1 MMGALTGMLL
11 AQHASRGRVVAMGAA
26 GVVMALLGVA
36 ILVGDG
42 ALDAARGVV
51 EEAGFAL
58 LVPVVAAV
66 FATSVLGDPAEDG
79 TLGHLL
85 TTPQPRWRLALP
97 ALAATCTVVLPLAV
111 VPVLAVLGL
120 NGAPVGTVAA
130 YTTATILAALAYS
143 SIFTALGLAVRR
155 GLLVALVYTA
165 VWEGIVSRFGTGLAR
180 LSVRQYTMS
189 ALAGL
194 RDRAVPADGVAGGV
208 AITVLLGLVVV
219 GAVGTTLLL
228 RGHRTRA

>member
-1 MMGALTGMLL
+1 MGALVGMLL

-26 GVVMALLGVA
+26 GLMMALLGVA

-42 ALDAARGVV
+42 AVDAARAVV

-58 LVPVVAAV
+58 LVPVTAAV

-97 ALAATCTVVLPLAV
+97 ALLATCTAVLPLAV
-111 VPVLAVLGL
+111 VPVVTVLVV
-120 NGAPVGTVAA
+120 NGAPTGTVLA
-130 YTTATILAALAYS
+130 YTTATVLAAVAYGS
-143 SIFTALGLAVRR
+143 VFTALGLAVRR

-165 VWEGIVSRFGTGLAR
+165 IWEGVVSRFGRGLAQ
-180 LSVRQYTMS
+180 LSVRQYVLS

-194 RDRAVPADGVAGGV
+194 RDRPAPPDGVSAGV
-208 AITVLLGLVVV
+208 AIVVLLALVVV
-219 GAVGTTLLL
+219 GAGLTTWLL
-228 RGHRTRA
+228 RTHRTAA

>member
-26 GVVMALLGVA
+26 GVMMALLGVA
-36 ILVGDG
+36 ILLGDG
-42 ALDAARGVV
+42 AINAARGVV

-85 TTPQPRWRLALP
+85 TTPRPRWRIALP

-111 VPVLAVLGL
+111 APVAAVLVL
-120 NGAPVGTVAA
+120 NGAPIGTLAA

-143 SIFTALGLAVRR
+143 SIFTALGLAMRR
-155 GLLVALVYTA
+155 GLLLALVYTA
-165 VWEGIVSRFGTGLAR
+165 IWEGIVSRFGAGLAR
-180 LSVRQYTMS
+180 LSVREYTMS

-194 RDRAVPADGVAGGV
+194 RDRPAPFDGVSGPI
-208 AITVLLGLVVV
+208 AIVVLVLLVV
-219 GAVGTTLLL
+219 GGAVATTLLL
-228 RGHRTRA
+228 RTHRVRA